1 MIPPV
6 VVAEIEYEEVGRG
19 LPLGPLS
26 RMINP
31 GDPVKVITG
40 LPLLVKLSSAPVSV
54 PLEMSIGPVDVEWSG
69 FVFIS
74 NEPTSEMLPAV
85 LVA

>member
-6 VVAEIEYEEVGRG
+6 VVAEIEYEDVGRG
-19 LPLGPLS
+19 FPLGPLS
-26 RMINP
+26 RMVNP
-31 GDPVKVITG
+31 GDPVKVIMG
-40 LPLLVKLSSAPVSV
+40 LPLLVKVSSAPVSV
-54 PLEMSIGPVDVEWSG
+54 SFEMSIGPVDADWPG

-74 NEPTSEMLPAV
+74 NEPTSVMLPAV